1 MAHLSAKLY
10 PLEPS
15 SLTLEAVSKKCQAEG
30 KGLVTNIASVFLT
43 CTIHRDPAYG
53 TPWC

>member
-15 SLTLEAVSKKCQAEG
+15 SLTLEAVSKK
-30 KGLVTNIASVFLT
+30 
-43 CTIHRDPAYG
+43 G
-53 TPWC
+53 TSHQYCLCISDLHNT